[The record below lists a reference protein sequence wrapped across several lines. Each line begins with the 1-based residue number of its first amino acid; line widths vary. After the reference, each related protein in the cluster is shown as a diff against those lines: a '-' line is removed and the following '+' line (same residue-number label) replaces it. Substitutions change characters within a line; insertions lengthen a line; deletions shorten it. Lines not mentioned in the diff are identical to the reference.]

1 MRKWAVPLTVLGLG
15 SLGAFAFTRR
25 GRKAVQWA
33 IDQAHDA
40 PERIAEWNE
49 TAQSEL
55 DRIQDTLNE
64 IAESLQQK
72 PAR

>member
-15 SLGAFAFTRR
+15 SLGALAFSRR
-25 GRKAVQWA
+25 GRRALQWA
-33 IDQAHDA
+33 MDHAHEA
-40 PERIAEWNE
+40 PGRIAEWNE

-55 DRIQDTLNE
+55 DKIQNTLNE
-64 IAESLQQK
+64 IAESLQTK